1 MKIQILEMIANEKA
15 FPFNQEPVNNLLTWT
30 KERNSY

>member
-15 FPFNQEPVNNLLTWT
+15 FRYNQEPVNNLLI
-30 KERNSY
+30 